1 MNAVSTRPARA
12 AAVARQEEQIAN
24 NVAKIEEQRKRPSA
38 LALMAMRLGVSEGAL
53 TSTLKSTVFKNC
65 SDAEFVALVIVANEY
80 KLNPLTKEIY
90 AFSAKGGGIVPLV
103 SIDGWV
109 KIMND
114 HPQFD
119 GIEFNDLP
127 DTDGKLYGIEAV
139 IYRKDRS
146 RPIRVTEYLDECKRN
161 TDPWNK
167 TPARMLRHRA
177 LIQAARYAFGF
188 SGIYTDDETEVIQNA
203 PMVEARNVTPPP
215 SRQQAVAIK
224 HDAQTGEIFDDEETA
239 RALDAQTEGWN
250 EGPATEQTGEA
261 NNISLDA
268 AIAEVNACE
277 IIADVNA
284 KVLSLVE
291 NMTETDADVLR
302 AHAGEVIAEMKAEAA

>member
-1 MNAVSTRPARA
+1 MNAVSHRPARA
-12 AAVARQEEQIAN
+12 AAIARQDEQIN
-24 NVAKIEEQRKRPSA
+24 QNVANIEAQKRRPPSA
-38 LALMAMRLGVSEGAL
+38 LALMASRLGVSEANL
-53 TSTLKSTVFKNC
+53 SNTLKSTVFKNC

-127 DTDGKLYGIEAV
+127 DAEGKLYGIEAV

-167 TPARMLRHRA
+167 TPCRMLRHRA
-177 LIQAARYAFGF
+177 LIQGARYAFGF
-188 SGIYTDDETEVIQNA
+188 SGIYADDETEVIQNA
-203 PMVEARNVTPPP
+203 PMVDARNVTPPP
-215 SRQQAVAIK
+215 TRQQTAQIA
-224 HDAQTGEIFDDEETA
+224 HDPATAEIADDEETA
-239 RALDAQTEGWN
+239 RALDAQTSGWQ
-250 EGPATEQTGEA
+250 EGPADADRGERLT
-261 NNISLDA
+261 LDQA
-268 AIAEVNACE
+268 MAEIDRCE
-277 IIADVNA
+277 TVIDINA
-284 KVLSLVE
+284 KLEAALPDL
-291 NMTETDADVLR
+291 TDEEYDELR
-302 AHAGEVIAEMKAEAA
+302 DHAGVRKTELGAK